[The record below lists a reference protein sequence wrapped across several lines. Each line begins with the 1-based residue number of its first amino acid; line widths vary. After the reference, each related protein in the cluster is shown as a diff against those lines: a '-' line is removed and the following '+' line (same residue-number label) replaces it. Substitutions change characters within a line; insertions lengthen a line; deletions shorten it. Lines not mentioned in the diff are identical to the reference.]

1 MDDRICPECGA
12 AVPPAG
18 NFCTVCGAAVEQ
30 ELQEQLTQQHAALSF
45 DPAEPPVLVVVR
57 GENAG
62 SRFALSADRVRIGRH
77 PDSDIFLDDVTVS
90 RRHAEILSDAT
101 GYHVKDVGSLNGTYV
116 NGERIERAALRDS
129 DQIQVGKY
137 RFVVIGATDGSA

>member
-1 MDDRICPECGA
+1 MEERICPECGA
-12 AVPPAG
+12 TIPPAG
-18 NFCTVCGAAVEQ
+18 NYCTVCGAAVEQ
-30 ELQEQLTQQHAALSF
+30 EPHDDRTQQHAALGF
-45 DPAEPPVLVVVR
+45 DPDEPPVLVVVR

-62 SRFALSADRVRIGRH
+62 SRYALSAGRMRIGRH

-90 RRHAEILSDAT
+90 RRHAEITSDAT
-101 GYHVKDVGSLNGTYV
+101 GYQLVDVGSLNGTYV

-137 RFVVIGATDGSA
+137 RFVVVGAPDASA

>member
-1 MDDRICPECGA
+1 MEERICPECGA
-12 AVPPAG
+12 AIPPAG

-30 ELQEQLTQQHAALSF
+30 EGVDDRTQQHTALSF
-45 DPAEPPVLVVVR
+45 DPDEPPVLVVVR

-62 SRFALSADRVRIGRH
+62 SRYALTSDRVRIGRH

-101 GYHVKDVGSLNGTYV
+101 GYQVVDVGSLNGTYV
-116 NGERIERAALRDS
+116 NGERIERAALSDS

-137 RFVVIGATDGSA
+137 RFVVIGAPDASA